1 MKRIIAWLFVSM
13 LFAGICVARA
23 AQFQATGTASQDS
36 SVSASQ
42 SETQAA
48 SNTSAVASEATT
60 VSDKNKHAQVA
71 SAGELQAGST
81 MQAQLT
87 KPLDAR
93 KNKAGD
99 EVIAKTTQDVKSDGH
114 VVIPKGSKL
123 VGHVTEVRAQT
134 KDQAGSAL
142 GIAFDR
148 ALMKSGTSVPISLNI
163 QAIGR
168 AQATAA
174 AAEDDMTTGGA
185 GGSAMGSPSARTSGG
200 GLLNG
205 VGSTSGRVL
214 NTASSTAGAAAT
226 GAGSVS
232 GPLAS
237 GSLTSTSQG
246 VVGLRGLSLAAD
258 ASNSTHGSLI
268 TSNGGNVHLDSG
280 TELVLRVNQ

>member
-1 MKRIIAWLFVSM
+1 MKRIVAWLSVSV

-42 SETQAA
+42 SETQAT
-48 SNTSAVASEATT
+48 SNTAAVASEATT

-99 EVIAKTTQDVKSDGH
+99 EVMAKTTQDVKSDGH

-142 GIAFDR
+142 GITFDR
-148 ALMKSGTSVPISLNI
+148 ALLKSGTSIPISSSI

-168 AQATAA
+168 AQASAA
-174 AAEDDMTTGGA
+174 AAEDDMVTGGA
-185 GGSAMGSPSARTSGG
+185 GGSAMGSPSARTAGG

-205 VGSTSGRVL
+205 VGTTASRVV
-214 NTASSTAGAAAT
+214 NTANSTTGAAAT
-226 GAGSVS
+226 GAGSV
-232 GPLAS
+232 AS

-258 ASNSTHGSLI
+258 ASNSTHGSVI